1 MRYVSLEV
9 RCDVF
14 GVRAARLVYA
24 VLMRLHTDYLLRIRQ
39 SVLLRARVLRLE
51 LYFPKPRRGTDHLL
65 IALNGSKENVLR
77 IPNYLFD
84 TFEKIDIEL
93 IRSEETD
100 GVYRILLAVTKKL
113 DAQGSTPS
121 EKRSKLQR
129 RMWREADLEKPT
141 QRLNV

>member
-1 MRYVSLEV
+1 
-9 RCDVF
+9 
-14 GVRAARLVYA
+14 
-24 VLMRLHTDYLLRIRQ
+24 MRLHTDYLLRIRQ

-51 LYFPKPRRGTDHLL
+51 LYFPEPRRGTDHLL

-93 IRSEETD
+93 IRSEQTD

-121 EKRSKLQR
+121 EQRSKLQR
-129 RMWREADLEKPT
+129 RVWREIDLKKPT